1 MRFSR
6 PPTAVIPSTRKSAS
20 WPFTTFA
27 TSAVGFVSPVEV
39 SFQHKVTARY
49 SCESKAAATVAGSTA
64 VPQSN
69 VSAVG
74 VTKTWHRSWNRSL
87 NFPFTRF
94 STRSSFRRRPDTA
107 ASSPAVPD
115 PERTATGPCVPKA
128 YCVSVRIS
136 ARASLNSG
144 PRWFI
149 AGTAIASITRACI
162 FTGPGSRNAPV
173 GGATIAATK
182 VRAPDKGI
190 RCPCDAGGA

>member
-1 MRFSR
+1 M
-6 PPTAVIPSTRKSAS
+6 
-20 WPFTTFA
+20 
-27 TSAVGFVSPVEV
+27 EV

-49 SCESKAAATVAGSTA
+49 CRESRAAATVAGSRA

-69 VSAVG
+69 VRAVG
-74 VTKTWHRSWNRSL
+74 VAKTWHSSWTRSL

-149 AGTAIASITRACI
+149 AGTAIASMTRGCI
-162 FTGPGSRNAPV
+162 FTGPGSRNACV
-173 GGATIAATK
+173 GGATIAATE
-182 VRAPDKGI
+182 VRPTDKEI
-190 RCPCDAGGA
+190 RCFAMAGSPHDG